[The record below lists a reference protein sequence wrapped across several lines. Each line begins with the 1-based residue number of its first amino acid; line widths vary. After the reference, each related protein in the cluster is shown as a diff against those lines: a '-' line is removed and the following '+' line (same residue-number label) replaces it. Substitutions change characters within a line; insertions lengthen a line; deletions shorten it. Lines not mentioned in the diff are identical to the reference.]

1 MFQTGHKKKQA
12 QQTEPKHDIISE
24 RMNVEDILFVK
35 ETEIDFKSIGTA
47 TVSETS
53 STLQTSDLKK
63 KKSPTYEFITKA
75 GPKFKSAI
83 LKLCGR
89 FISKETFPT
98 RFNLTTLIQLPKKG
112 SAQLLDNKRFIHI
125 KDWLARLV
133 EALTVEPMKAK
144 IFEAGTKFQIGG
156 CPGMRTVFHL
166 FVVKS
171 NIIMKLKSGQG
182 VIMTFLDLIK
192 FFDKQSLIDACDALF
207 NAEVNP
213 KLFRCW
219 YQLNKSTEIEVRT
232 GAGDSARG
240 LAGPVT
246 GQGGGGAAMAS
257 ALNLD
262 RGVERYFCDST
273 DEDCYGTIR
282 LQPLI
287 YIDDLARSSTDLNS
301 VRNGNMK
308 FSSLAMEKQ
317 LQFHPKKSSFLV
329 YGTENFRARIRLEAN
344 EEQTYFMRRLK
355 RNIFGMCSAVEDSQ
369 PQSRRQSRTELLRL
383 KAQYMN

>member
-1 MFQTGHKKKQA
+1 MKELIEYKEEVHRQ
-12 QQTEPKHDIISE
+12 
-24 RMNVEDILFVK
+24 RMNDKSKDVEYDI
-35 ETEIDFKSIGTA
+35 TEEDFCRVMRKFEEKNSA
-47 TVSETS
+47 
-53 STLQTSDLKK
+53 
-63 KKSPTYEFITKA
+63 TYEFIVKA
-75 GPKFKSAI
+75 GPKFNYAI
-83 LKLCGR
+83 MKLCRR
-89 FISKETFPT
+89 FISKETFPK

-125 KDWLARLV
+125 KDWLARLT
-133 EALTVEPMKAK
+133 EALTVEPMKAE
-144 IFEAGTKFQIGG
+144 IFKAGTKFQIGG

-171 NIIMKLKSGQG
+171 NIIMKLKMGQG
-182 VIMTFLDLIK
+182 VIMTFLDLVK

-207 NAEVNP
+207 NAKVNP

-219 YQLNKSTEIEVRT
+219 YQLNKNTEIEVRT

-301 VRNGNMK
+301 VRAGNMK
-308 FSSLAMEKQ
+308 F
-317 LQFHPKKSSFLV
+317 
-329 YGTENFRARIRLEAN
+329 
-344 EEQTYFMRRLK
+344 
-355 RNIFGMCSAVEDSQ
+355 
-369 PQSRRQSRTELLRL
+369 
-383 KAQYMN
+383 